1 MDGFEGQNTEA
12 RAARFLG
19 ALTPKEFALNATDE
33 VKYLERADLEEVV
46 LEREPFFFIDKAVAV
61 SRKEIWA
68 VAMVTAERSAGHF
81 PGRPSVPLIDLCKLI
96 AQAGSI
102 LAALWAGPNE
112 IPIAVSAGESKA
124 HSRNLVDAPVVVLV
138 HATLTQSRQR
148 LHQVNGTIYANR
160 QKIGSLTKIL
170 YTLVDRDKVLN
181 GGS

>member
-1 MDGFEGQNTEA
+1 MDGFEGQNTET

-19 ALTPKEFALNATDE
+19 VLAPKEFALNTKDE
-33 VKYLERADLEEVV
+33 VRFLERTDLEEVV

-124 HSRNLVDAPVVVLV
+124 HSRNLVDAPVMVLV
-138 HATLTQSRQR
+138 HATLAQSRR
-148 LHQVNGTIYANR
+148 RFHQVNGTIYANGQR
-160 QKIGSLTKIL
+160 IGSLAKIV
-170 YTLVDRDKVLN
+170 YALVDRDKVLN
-181 GGS
+181 GDS